1 MQYNNQDTQNYAE
14 ETAHVMEEAIIIR
27 QQLLP
32 I

>member
-1 MQYNNQDTQNYAE
+1 MQYNNQDTQNYVE
-14 ETAHVMEEAIIIR
+14 ETARVMEKAIIIR